1 MGYYK
6 FYIQKET
13 TGAEV
18 YELGEK
24 FGFYETSCNFYGG
37 GAVKDVPSRNWYDED
52 GDDEYVPTAQKFKAY
67 EMEVS
72 FGYKGSQFTAN
83 TALQSLK
90 SYLSGGTMKVYDT
103 YNRIGRQNVRF
114 MEISDDAT
122 LVRNSDDGDILI
134 VKIKFKVNDPVTD
147 VVLTK

>member
-1 MGYYK
+1 MDYYK
-6 FYIQKET
+6 FYIQKEAD
-13 TGAEV
+13 GSAV
-18 YELGEK
+18 CELGED
-24 FGFYETSCNFYGG
+24 FGFYETACNFYGG
-37 GAVKDVPSRNWYDED
+37 GTVKDIPSRDWHDED
-52 GDDEYVPTAQKFKAY
+52 GDDEYVPAVQRFKSC

-83 TALQSLK
+83 AALSTLK
-90 SYLSGGTMKVYDT
+90 SYLSGGTMKFYDT

-122 LVRNSDDGDILI
+122 LVRNSADGDILI
-134 VKIKFKVNDPVTD
+134 IKIKFKVNDPVTD